1 MRSFF
6 FVAERLGI
14 RVSCS
19 EGREWGALMLFYISS
34 DFPSAAQQQM
44 KTSFKAWLSDSVG
57 KANLLSFEPLLSR
70 QHNFSFSESL
80 AQDLPPPQLL
90 LFKTQPW
97 PPSKPECVVT
107 VRVWLHANCC
117 GVLG

>member
-1 MRSFF
+1 MRSFFF

-44 KTSFKAWLSDSVG
+44 KASFKAWLSDSVG
-57 KANLLSFEPLLSR
+57 KANLLSFEPLLVM
-70 QHNFSFSESL
+70 
-80 AQDLPPPQLL
+80 A
-90 LFKTQPW
+90 
-97 PPSKPECVVT
+97 
-107 VRVWLHANCC
+107 A
-117 GVLG
+117 